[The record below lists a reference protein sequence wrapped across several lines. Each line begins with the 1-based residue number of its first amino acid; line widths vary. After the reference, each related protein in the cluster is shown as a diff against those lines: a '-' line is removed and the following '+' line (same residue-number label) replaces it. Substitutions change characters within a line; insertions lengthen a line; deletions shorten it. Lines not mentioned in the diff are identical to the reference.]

1 LPFFDSKPLLL
12 RHKFLHLK
20 VTEHIKQSK
29 KTLISFEILPPLKGK
44 DMNSI
49 YKVLDPLMEFKPP
62 FINVTYHRYDYVFKE
77 IGPDLFQKVYTTK
90 RPGTVGICAAIQF
103 KYGVDAVPHIIC
115 GGFTKDQTED
125 ALIDLAYLGVNNVLA
140 LRGDPAKD
148 EKSFKAEKNGHP
160 YALDLVRQV
169 QNMNEGKYLAN
180 ELQNSFKTNFEIG
193 IAGYPEKH
201 NEAPNL
207 DTDLKHLKAKVNAG
221 AKYIVTQMFFD
232 NQKYFQFVD
241 NCKNNG
247 INVPVIPGIKPI
259 TRKNQIKSIPRT
271 FNVDIPIDLIKEIE
285 KCKDD
290 EAVRQVGAE
299 WCVTQTKELIKKNA
313 PCVHF
318 YTMGKVGNMIEIVKK
333 AL

>member
-1 LPFFDSKPLLL
+1 MPYKY
-12 RHKFLHLK
+12 FLLK
-20 VTEHIKQSK
+20 VTEHIKKSK
-29 KTLISFEILPPLKGK
+29 QTLISFEILPPLKGK

-77 IGPDLFQKVYTTK
+77 IEPDIFQKVYLTK

-103 KYGVDAVPHIIC
+103 KYGIDAVPHIIC

-125 ALIDLAYLGVNNVLA
+125 ALIDLAYLGINNILA

-148 EKSFKAEKNGHP
+148 EKSFKAEKNGHH
-160 YALDLVRQV
+160 YAVNLVSQI
-169 QNMNEGKYLAN
+169 NKMNEGKYLGK
-180 ELQNSFKTNFEIG
+180 ELQNSFKTDFEIG
-193 IAGYPEKH
+193 VAGYPEKH

-207 DTDLKHLKAKVNAG
+207 DTDLRHLKAKVDAG

-232 NQKYFQFVD
+232 NQKYFQFVE
-241 NCKNNG
+241 NCKKNG
-247 INVPVIPGIKPI
+247 INVPIIPGIKPI

-271 FNVDIPIDLIKEIE
+271 FNVDIPNDLIKEIE

-290 EAVRQVGAE
+290 VAVQQVGAE
-299 WCVTQTKELIKKNA
+299 WCVMQTKELVKNNA